1 MHKHIVEWQMPTVAC
16 PTYSE

>member
-1 MHKHIVEWQMPTVAC
+1 MHKHIAEWKMPTVAC